1 MAARRKNQL
10 LRRRLTNAEV
20 VAEVKY
26 LVMRAQEVQAEMN
39 KSVAAMVQR
48 LTAATSP
55 HDRNALNVCIGII
68 EEYIS
73 SIVQCGEDADELVDG
88 QDEADQERA
97 LIKAARRRIQDSS
110 DTPKS

>member
-1 MAARRKNQL
+1 MAARRRNQL
-10 LRRRLTNAEV
+10 LRKRSTNAEV

-26 LVMRAQEVQAEMN
+26 LVMRAQEVQEEMN

-55 HDRNALNVCIGII
+55 HDRDALKVCIGII

-73 SIVQCGEDADELVDG
+73 STVQCGEDADELVDG

-97 LIKAARRRIQDSS
+97 LEKSSRRRTDA
-110 DTPKS
+110 PKS